1 MNGEE
6 IHVSGVRDIKDAFV
20 FAELPYNAQ
29 QYKQTALHLI
39 DKLYG
44 VVGGIRMNGSAAAAI
59 CYVAMGRFD
68 AWAEAFSR
76 KMGLFGSGFD
86 CAGSRWAGYR
96 FLRYGHF
103 MDGHHIIATNG
114 YLHSVY
120 QQLIAEVPPLD
131 M

>member
-44 VVGGIRMNGSAAAAI
+44 VVGGIRMNGSAAA
-59 CYVAMGRFD
+59 VLMRGRKL
-68 AWAEAFSR
+68 FSEN
-76 KMGLFGSGFD
+76 G
-86 CAGSRWAGYR
+86 
-96 FLRYGHF
+96 
-103 MDGHHIIATNG
+103 IIRQR
-114 YLHSVY
+114 L
-120 QQLIAEVPPLD
+120 
-131 M
+131 